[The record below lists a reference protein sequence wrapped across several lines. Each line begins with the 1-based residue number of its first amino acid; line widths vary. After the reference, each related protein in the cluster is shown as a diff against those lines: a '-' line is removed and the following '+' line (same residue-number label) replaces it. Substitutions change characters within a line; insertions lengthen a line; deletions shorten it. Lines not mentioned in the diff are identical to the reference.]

1 MKIVECNRNRNLK
14 INDMDYPITQLW
26 IRRDNDNWVVATD
39 LQHALMFEM
48 FKVFKEGKRL
58 DDNFVELMLEVLNYD
73 KTVLIILSAN
83 IHPFHSPRI
92 VPGRHTGIT
101 GKPLEDYELNNLK
114 IKEVIAEDENYAS
127 QIKGQIML
135 EQL

>member
-1 MKIVECNRNRNLK
+1 MKIVEHNRMRNLK

-26 IRRDNDNWVVATD
+26 IRRENDNWVVATD

-48 FKVFKEGKRL
+48 FKEGKKL
-58 DDNFVELMLEVLNYD
+58 DDTVELMLEVLNYD
-73 KTVLIILSAN
+73 KTVLIILSAT

-92 VPGRHTGIT
+92 VPGRHNGII
-101 GKPLEDYELNNLK
+101 GKFMKDYELENLR
-114 IKEVIAEDENYAS
+114 IKEVIAEDENYSS

-135 EQL
+135 ETL